1 MRSKYSD
8 YAKAV
13 LLAFRLGNAHFYIAA
28 AIHDAWLAAPLVQS
42 AQASRDHHH
51 GYPRYKSPACE
62 TRFYDLARE
71 RIICPSCGEE
81 YALVVGVAT
90 SPTGK
95 TAWRRKAVKQ
105 SKPPLSKSDRAET
118 LPGVASDVADAPDTG
133 HGDDDLVLEQ
143 EPDETDVTHLIEHV
157 EEPTERK

>member
-1 MRSKYSD
+1 MTLDWQRSWCNQHKHREIIITGIQD
-8 YAKAV
+8 TKATRGTKRV
-13 LLAFRLGNAHFYIAA
+13 C
-28 AIHDAWLAAPLVQS
+28 
-42 AQASRDHHH
+42 
-51 GYPRYKSPACE
+51 PACE

-118 LPGVASDVADAPDTG
+118 LPGVASDVADEAPDTG